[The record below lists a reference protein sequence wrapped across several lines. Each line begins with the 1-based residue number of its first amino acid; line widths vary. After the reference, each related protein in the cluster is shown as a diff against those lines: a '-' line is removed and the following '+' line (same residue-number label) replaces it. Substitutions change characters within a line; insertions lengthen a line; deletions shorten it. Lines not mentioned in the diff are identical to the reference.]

1 MILGLIIGRG
11 PQSLLINFLSL
22 CHVYIYIIKKYIS
35 ILRRVRLLR
44 SDPKCL

>member
-22 CHVYIYIIKKYIS
+22 CHVYIYYKKKIQVYKGV
-35 ILRRVRLLR
+35 L
-44 SDPKCL
+44 DY